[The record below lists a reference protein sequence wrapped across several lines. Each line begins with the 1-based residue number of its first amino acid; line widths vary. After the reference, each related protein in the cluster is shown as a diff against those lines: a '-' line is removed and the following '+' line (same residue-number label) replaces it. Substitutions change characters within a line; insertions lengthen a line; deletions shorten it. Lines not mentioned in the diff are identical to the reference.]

1 MSNRRHGRHLGRSL
15 HIILGW
21 ATMSLAGLAPV
32 GCQSIDGPSGDF
44 RGQASTIRGA
54 EGGASGIIM
63 PQSFI
68 YWSIQATEGLP
79 NKLMTGQSLVGPEGM
94 MELGPYGA
102 VKVVGLNV
110 DQARSAV
117 ERQLSRYLKNPQ
129 VTLSLEAPS
138 KPVAIS
144 QVAAP
149 NHDKVANAPQTGG
162 GKEKDQSGPLAVT
175 TCVPAGWQAG
185 QIADDNSAPAQAP
198 AIEIPAPPTLAQSF
212 KEPELTAPPELVKP
226 KEDKAVSSSP
236 PRPLASSLETPAD
249 LPIKSTERVSQ
260 WKPMVRH
267 GDTSA
272 IPLVPTGLD
281 NASASPT
288 NVATKR
294 SWGVINA
301 VAQDKETPLQGPA
314 PRVMPKAADSP
325 KSEILQGPP
334 PREVMEPQGALIP
347 HSGVGAIGAPVP
359 REGAKVSLP
368 PYVIE
373 PPDILLIE
381 STQKIPDQPIRGQHL
396 VRPDGTVSLGIYG
409 SAYVAGMTLEQARE
423 SIGRTLATRIK
434 DFDLRNLNV
443 DILAYNSK
451 FYYVI
456 TDGAG
461 YGEQVIRMPI
471 TGSETV
477 LDGISQIYGL
487 PAVASKKRI
496 WVARRSG
503 DGTTDQVLP
512 VDWCGISQRGSEAT
526 NYQIMPGDRIYVD
539 AKKWVRFDTG
549 LARFLSP
556 VERVLGITLLGSE
569 TVNSISGRTSGT
581 GGGF

>member
-1 MSNRRHGRHLGRSL
+1 
-15 HIILGW
+15 
-21 ATMSLAGLAPV
+21 
-32 GCQSIDGPSGDF
+32 
-44 RGQASTIRGA
+44 
-54 EGGASGIIM
+54 
-63 PQSFI
+63 
-68 YWSIQATEGLP
+68 
-79 NKLMTGQSLVGPEGM
+79 
-94 MELGPYGA
+94 
-102 VKVVGLNV
+102 
-110 DQARSAV
+110 
-117 ERQLSRYLKNPQ
+117 
-129 VTLSLEAPS
+129 
-138 KPVAIS
+138 
-144 QVAAP
+144 
-149 NHDKVANAPQTGG
+149 
-162 GKEKDQSGPLAVT
+162 
-175 TCVPAGWQAG
+175 
-185 QIADDNSAPAQAP
+185 
-198 AIEIPAPPTLAQSF
+198 
-212 KEPELTAPPELVKP
+212 
-226 KEDKAVSSSP
+226 
-236 PRPLASSLETPAD
+236 
-249 LPIKSTERVSQ
+249 
-260 WKPMVRH
+260 MVRH
-267 GDTSA
+267 GDTSG

-281 NASASPT
+281 NTSASLT
-288 NVATKR
+288 NVAAKR

-301 VAQDKETPLQGPA
+301 VAQDKEAPLPGPA

-334 PREVMEPQGALIP
+334 PREVMEPQGAFIP
-347 HSGVGAIGAPVP
+347 HSSVGGAMGAPVP

-381 STQKIPDQPIRGQHL
+381 STQKIPDQPVRGQHL
-396 VRPDGTVSLGIYG
+396 VRPDGTVGLGIYG
-409 SAYVAGMTLEQARE
+409 SAYVAGMTIEQAKE
-423 SIGRTLATRIK
+423 SIGRTLATRIRN
-434 DFDLRNLNV
+434 FDLLNLSV

-461 YGEQVIRMPI
+461 YGEQVIRMPL

-569 TVNSISGRTSGT
+569 TVNSISGRTTGT
-581 GGGF
+581 GGGL

>member
-1 MSNRRHGRHLGRSL
+1 
-15 HIILGW
+15 
-21 ATMSLAGLAPV
+21 MSLVGWSTL
-32 GCQSIDGPSGDF
+32 GCQTMDGPAGDF
-44 RGQASTIRGA
+44 RGQASTVRGA
-54 EGGASGIIM
+54 EGGASGVIM
-63 PQSFI
+63 PQSFV

-102 VKVVGLNV
+102 VKVVGLSV

-129 VTLSLEAPS
+129 VTLSLEAPGHP
-138 KPVAIS
+138 KPMAIS
-144 QVAAP
+144 QAPAA
-149 NHDKVANAPQTGG
+149 NNDKVANGTQPGG
-162 GKEKDQSGPLAVT
+162 GKEKNETGPLVVT
-175 TCVPAGWQAG
+175 TCVPAGWQRG
-185 QIADDNSAPAQAP
+185 EMADDTLAPAQAP
-198 AIEIPAPPTLAQSF
+198 TIEIPAPPPTLSQSS
-212 KEPELTAPPELVKP
+212 KEPELTAPPEPLKS
-226 KEDKAVSSSP
+226 KEDKAAIP
-236 PRPLASSLETPAD
+236 PRPLAPSLEPPPD
-249 LPIKSTERVSQ
+249 FPLKNTERVSQ
-260 WKPMVRH
+260 WKPMVRN
-267 GDTSA
+267 GDTST
-272 IPLVPTGLD
+272 IPLVPLGLD
-281 NASASPT
+281 NTSIQTT
-288 NVATKR
+288 NVTKR

-301 VAQDKETPLQGPA
+301 VAQDKETPAPQ
-314 PRVMPKAADSP
+314 PRVMPKAADSS

-334 PREVMEPQGALIP
+334 PREVVEPQGTFIP
-347 HSGVGAIGAPVP
+347 HSGVGAAPVP

-581 GGGF
+581 GSGF

>member
-1 MSNRRHGRHLGRSL
+1 
-15 HIILGW
+15 
-21 ATMSLAGLAPV
+21 
-32 GCQSIDGPSGDF
+32 
-44 RGQASTIRGA
+44 
-54 EGGASGIIM
+54 M
-63 PQSFI
+63 PQSFV

-129 VTLSLEAPS
+129 VTLSLEAPAQS

-144 QVAAP
+144 QATAP
-149 NHDKVANAPQTGG
+149 NHDKVANAPRPGG
-162 GKEKDQSGPLAVT
+162 GKEKDQSGPSVVT

-226 KEDKAVSSSP
+226 KEDKAVIP
-236 PRPLASSLETPAD
+236 PRPLAPSLEPPPD
-249 LPIKSTERVSQ
+249 FPLKSTERVSQ
-260 WKPMVRH
+260 WKPMVRQH
-267 GDTSA
+267 GDTSG

-281 NASASPT
+281 HTSASPT
-288 NVATKR
+288 NVAAKR

-314 PRVMPKAADSP
+314 PRVMPKAADSAKP
-325 KSEILQGPP
+325 EILNGPP
-334 PREVMEPQGALIP
+334 PREVMDPQAAIVVPHAGAG
-347 HSGVGAIGAPVP
+347 GVGGPVGAPVP

-423 SIGRTLATRIK
+423 SIGRTLATRIR

-581 GGGF
+581 GSGF

>member
-1 MSNRRHGRHLGRSL
+1 LP
-15 HIILGW
+15 IILGW
-21 ATMSLAGLAPV
+21 ATISLTGWATV
-32 GCQSIDGPSGDF
+32 GCQSLDGPAGDF
-44 RGQASTIRGA
+44 RGQAPTVRGA

-63 PQSFI
+63 PQSFV

-102 VKVVGLNV
+102 VKVVGLSV

-129 VTLSLEAPS
+129 VTLSLEAPGQS
-138 KPVAIS
+138 KPLAIS
-144 QVAAP
+144 QVTAP
-149 NHDKVANAPQTGG
+149 NHDKVAIAPQPGG
-162 GKEKDQSGPLAVT
+162 GKEKDQSGPFVVT

-212 KEPELTAPPELVKP
+212 KEPELTAPPEAVKA
-226 KEDKAVSSSP
+226 KEDKAVSPSP
-236 PRPLASSLETPAD
+236 PRPLASSLEPPPD
-249 LPIKSTERVSQ
+249 LPLKSTERVSQ

-267 GDTSA
+267 GDTSG
-272 IPLVPTGLD
+272 IPLVPPGLD
-281 NASASPT
+281 NTSSAAT
-288 NVATKR
+288 NVAAKR
-294 SWGVINA
+294 SWGVISA
-301 VAQDKETPLQGPA
+301 VAQEKETPLQGPA
-314 PRVMPKAADSP
+314 PRVMPKAADSSKP
-325 KSEILQGPP
+325 EVLNGPP
-334 PREVMEPQGALIP
+334 PREVIEPPAGVIVPHAGAG
-347 HSGVGAIGAPVP
+347 GVGGPVGAPVP

-581 GGGF
+581 GSGF